1 MSLRGCNAHGVV
13 TAGECTAVQARSILR
28 RQEAHANGLI
38 VANQRLGQRKTA
50 VCAWFRLALKEAV

>member
-28 RQEAHANGLI
+28 RAGTKGLI

-50 VCAWFRLALKEAV
+50 VCAWFRLAFKEAV